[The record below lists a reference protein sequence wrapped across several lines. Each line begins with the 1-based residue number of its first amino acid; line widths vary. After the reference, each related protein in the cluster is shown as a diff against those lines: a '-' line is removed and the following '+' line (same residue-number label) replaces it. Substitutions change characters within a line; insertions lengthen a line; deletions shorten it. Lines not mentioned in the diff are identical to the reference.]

1 MSYFT
6 IKDEAREQFEEKKS
20 IFIGHAKR
28 VYTEEEARAF
38 VYSIKSQHKE
48 ANHNVFAYVV
58 GENMGI
64 QRYNDDGEPQGTG
77 GVPVLEVIKKN
88 EVTDIAVVVTR
99 YFGGVLL
106 GAGGLV
112 RAYSKGAAAAI
123 KAAGIV
129 EKVKGCLLTITI
141 EYDLLGKL
149 QYLCAQNQWHIEET
163 EYADRVKL
171 KFFFETSLINTIK
184 NSMVEAAN
192 GRVESST
199 SEEDYY
205 FKMEN
210 RLFKDC

>member
-112 RAYSKGAAAAI
+112 RAYSKGAGAAI

-171 KFFFETSLINTIK
+171 KFFFETSLVNTIK

-192 GRVESST
+192 GRVETSI
-199 SEEDYY
+199 SEEGYY

>member
-20 IFIGHAKR
+20 IFMGHAKR

-48 ANHNVFAYVV
+48 ANHNVFAYVI

-64 QRYNDDGEPQGTG
+64 QRYSDDGEPQGTG
-77 GVPVLEVIKKN
+77 GVPVIEVIKKN

-149 QYLCAQNQWHIEET
+149 QYLCVQNQWHIEET

-171 KFFFETSLINTIK
+171 KFFFQTSLINTIK
-184 NSMVEAAN
+184 NIMVEAAN
-192 GRVESST
+192 GRVETST
-199 SEEDYY
+199 SEEGYY